1 MCDCGTEHR
10 AVPAE
15 MNPPVFEPSGVPLA
29 RPITTDAY
37 DDADLS
43 PVGGPLPGPMPGPI
57 PGPTPGLPP
66 LPDPPFPDPIPELP
80 PFPPFPP
87 KWPPYPQ
94 IKLCR
99 LDFRDGCYEVTIRR
113 NRSLWPQVGT
123 LRVDRQAPDA
133 GPDGVIVS
141 GDLYNQRLWPWPGGT
156 IGPVVTEVKG
166 TGDAGDEGGDTG
178 DIPSPLTSVAVAA
191 ASRGVLFPWWRRRIP
206 IFPRNR
212 YHSYLQGTRLSA
224 PFFTI
229 GTRPC
234 QVTLDFDQ
242 FDYTHPA
249 AGSFKGTFPSSPSR
263 SVRWV
268 LNRVPGP
275 ALPWLGGPSFEG
287 RFYEGG
293 VDQGSVHLTW
303 VSSYLRRAVLEID
316 TLEGAVAPDP
326 VPNAAGTANEYFD
339 TIFAG
344 ARWQLSVEVD
354 QVDVPVP
361 SGVTPDQCW
370 SSANLHS
377 LMASVRKATTN
388 LDTEWRTHLVVV
400 PARLGCARGVMYD
413 QIDVPREG
421 SASFS
426 DDGYPDSDSSN
437 FGAAE
442 NEMQRDVPR
451 AFLRSATHEVTHAF
465 NQIHQESETQADN
478 SIMSTTPT
486 VADVLGGQFAGDPG
500 VFPDQINLAFN
511 NTVRNHLAHMPDPVI
526 RPGGWPF
533 ASWFPSGAPQAAD
546 HHLFDPSE
554 VSLEVTADTDRAAL
568 GAPVVVTWTLT
579 NRTDTELM
587 VPNDLRLEA
596 LYASMSVADESGVER
611 PFRPF
616 VITCERA
623 SLAPLGPGEQLSA
636 EHRVFW
642 SSDGFALERP
652 GRHVVTVAV
661 TWSAGGIPVGAVG
674 SVELW
679 VDAPVTD
686 GENRDAALVL
696 NEQVGK
702 WVALGGQA
710 DHLTDAVDRL
720 KELGSGD
727 KDSGASRVADAFG
740 DLMPS
745 ARPKKSSSRKPAK
758 KAAKRSR

>member
-10 AVPAE
+10 PVPDE
-15 MNPPVFEPSGVPLA
+15 MNPVVFEPSGVPLA
-29 RPITTDAY
+29 RPIATDAY

-43 PVGGPLPGPMPGPI
+43 MPGPMPGPI
-57 PGPTPGLPP
+57 PGLPP
-66 LPDPPFPDPIPELP
+66 IPDPPFPGPIPELP
-80 PFPPFPP
+80 PFPP
-87 KWPPYPQ
+87 KWPPVPPFPP
-94 IKLCR
+94 IRRCA

-141 GDLYNQRLWPWPGGT
+141 GDLYHQRLWPWPPIGP
-156 IGPVVTEVKG
+156 IGPVLPAKATG
-166 TGDAGDEGGDTG
+166 DGGDAAGAGDAGDA
-178 DIPSPLTSVAVAA
+178 PSPAGSVAVAA
-191 ASRGVLFPWWRRRIP
+191 ASRAVLFPWWRRRIP
-206 IFPRNR
+206 IFPRSR

-224 PFFTI
+224 PIFTI

-249 AGSFKGTFPSSPSR
+249 AGSFKGSFPSSPSR

-275 ALPWLGGPSFEG
+275 AFPWLGGPEFEG
-287 RFYEGG
+287 RLFEGG

-303 VSSYLRRAVLEID
+303 VSSFLRRAVLEID
-316 TLEGAVAPDP
+316 TLEGAVAPGP
-326 VPNAAGTANEYFD
+326 VPNAAGTGNEYFD
-339 TIFAG
+339 TVFAG

-361 SGVTPDQCW
+361 AGVTPDQCW

-377 LMASVRKATTN
+377 LMASVRRATTN
-388 LDTEWRTHLVVV
+388 LDTEWRTHLIVV

-442 NEMQRDVPR
+442 NQMQRDVPR

-465 NQIHQESETQADN
+465 NQIHQESETQSDN

-486 VADVLGGQFAGDPG
+486 VANVLAGPFTGQPG

-546 HHLFDPSE
+546 HNLFDASE
-554 VSLEVTADTDRAAL
+554 VSLEVTVDTDRAAL

-579 NRTDTELM
+579 NHTDADLM

-596 LYASMSVADESGVER
+596 LYASMSVADESGVDR

-661 TWSAGGIPVGAVG
+661 TWSAGGVPVGALG
-674 SVELW
+674 SAELW
-679 VDAPVTD
+679 VDAPVND

-720 KELGSGD
+720 KGLASTGD
-727 KDSGASRVADAFG
+727 RDGGGSRVADAFG

-745 ARPKKSSSRKPAK
+745 SPARSRKPAAK
-758 KAAKRSR
+758 KSAAKKSAAKKSR